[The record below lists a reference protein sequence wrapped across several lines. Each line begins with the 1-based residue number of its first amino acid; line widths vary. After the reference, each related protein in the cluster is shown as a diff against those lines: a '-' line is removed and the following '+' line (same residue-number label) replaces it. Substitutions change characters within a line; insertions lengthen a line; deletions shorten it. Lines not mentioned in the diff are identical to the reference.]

1 MCHCSGDRALC
12 GNGAGSAFSATAL
25 KPATVVQWHRKGF
38 RLQAITP
45 SRTTDRHRNPGFD
58 PPYEQGDGLH
68 HRYERRAA

>member
-1 MCHCSGDRALC
+1 
-12 GNGAGSAFSATAL
+12 
-25 KPATVVQWHRKGF
+25 VVLDRKGERF
-38 RLQAITP
+38 AEVFEENQRFLLQAITP